1 MAHEKSLDVLCNMCM
16 VYTDEGKIL
25 VQMRHKKD
33 WPGLTFPGGHVEKQ
47 ETIEASVRRE
57 MLEET
62 GLTLGEVEA
71 CGFLEWPFDGM
82 DHYVA
87 FIYRCKDYSGS
98 IRPSAEGEVFF
109 IDVDDIG
116 KYPLSMDMDKI
127 LAIAL
132 KGLEFNRK

>member
-16 VYTDEGKIL
+16 AYTDEGKIL

-33 WPGLTFPGGHVEKQ
+33 WPGLTFPGGHVEKH

-98 IRPSAEGEVFF
+98 IRLSAEGEVFF